1 MGLTVRTLCRYY
13 LCLAALS
20 KTAVFRSSANDT
32 PRALNG
38 LLSWEKKSFHTVRGI
53 NDVLV
58 PKYRAD
64 CGRCDWRSST
74 VVRGIRQLGRNPSEK
89 HSEAVCS
96 ALSPLRP
103 PSVFRGF
110 FQVRWNDMTVQDILL
125 SKGGAVYSIAPSA
138 TLDEASKQLVK
149 YRVGALMVVDSTGPE
164 PQLVGIIT
172 ERDLLYAQASGKGG
186 FDELRVED
194 VMTKEVITG
203 TPEDT
208 IDSIMALMTTK
219 RIRHLPI
226 KSEGHLVGV
235 VSIGDVVKAQMHRLA
250 MENRFMK
257 DYIRG

>member
-1 MGLTVRTLCRYY
+1 
-13 LCLAALS
+13 
-20 KTAVFRSSANDT
+20 
-32 PRALNG
+32 
-38 LLSWEKKSFHTVRGI
+38 
-53 NDVLV
+53 
-58 PKYRAD
+58 
-64 CGRCDWRSST
+64 
-74 VVRGIRQLGRNPSEK
+74 
-89 HSEAVCS
+89 
-96 ALSPLRP
+96 
-103 PSVFRGF
+103 
-110 FQVRWNDMTVQDILL
+110 MTVQDILL
-125 SKGGAVYSIAPSA
+125 SKGGAVYSIAPGAS
-138 TLDEASKQLVK
+138 LDDASKQLVK
-149 YRVGALMVVDSTGPE
+149 YRVGALMVVESTGPE

-172 ERDLLYAQASGKGG
+172 ERDLLYAQASGKGS

-203 TPEDT
+203 TPDDT